1 MTQAVLLRGGRV
13 VDPKH
18 GRDGVFDVLI
28 EDARITRI
36 DTDLPVE
43 AVQVVDVPSDLVIC
57 PGLIDMHVHLREPGQ
72 EHKETVASGSAAAV
86 AGGFTGVACMPNTEP
101 VNDHA
106 GVTEMIL
113 RKANDAGLARVY
125 PIGAVSVG
133 SQGNQLAE
141 IGELQAAGC
150 VGISDDGHPVADALM
165 MRRALE
171 YSSMFDMPV
180 INHCEDPSLKG
191 DGCAHEGYF
200 ASVLGLRGIPGA
212 SESVMVE
219 RDVTLSELTGGR
231 VHIAHMS
238 VRGSLRAIRSGK
250 ERGIGVTCEVT
261 PHHFILT
268 DEDLSYDTDTKMNP
282 PLRETADR
290 DAMLD
295 GLVDGSIDVIATDH
309 APHHFDEKAVEFDK
323 APFGIIGLETRDPAC
338 ARPSGASWQG
348 VSAAGRRVDGGEPS
362 THPRSRSRRADRR
375 RPRGHHRDCA
385 GRHNGNRRSEV
396 PVERTK
402 YTLRWLDAERV
413 RSGNDR
419 GWANRLCERPGL
431 GCRHL
436 WQRGDLLIQG
446 PRTFMSQPPSKD
458 PSGSSRTSAR
468 YDGVRTKA
476 LPGTAALS
484 SAYGRWSF
492 RLRQRIPRP
501 GLSQPSPTISGT
513 VAHLASRPRSH
524 RAPASAL
531 VERTEVV
538 AGPVT
543 GGALL
548 AHTVAGLLDARR
560 SLSHPPCRFAP
571 FTADPTC
578 GLALRRT
585 YSGTVAGKR
594 VLLADD
600 VRNTGKTFERCAA
613 LVVEA
618 GGEVIGSVQIHDRL
632 ESIVDLGVPNIA
644 LAEYKAPPN
653 EAAADCP
660 QCVAGIPITSF

>member
-1 MTQAVLLRGGRV
+1 MTQAVLLRGGHV

-28 EDARITRI
+28 EDARITRV

-282 PLRETADR
+282 PLREAADR

-295 GLVDGSIDVIATDH
+295 GLADGSIDVIATDH

-323 APFGIIGLETRDPAC
+323 APFGIIGLETAIPLVLDRLVHRGKVSLRRVVELMAVNPARILGLEAGGLTVGGPADITVIAPDVTTEIVSAKFRSKGRNTPFDGWRLKGC
-338 ARPSGASWQG
+338 VAATIVAGRTVYVNDQ
-348 VSAAGRRVDGGEPS
+348 VSAAGIFGSAV
-362 THPRSRSRRADRR
+362 
-375 RPRGHHRDCA
+375 
-385 GRHNGNRRSEV
+385 
-396 PVERTK
+396 
-402 YTLRWLDAERV
+402 
-413 RSGNDR
+413 
-419 GWANRLCERPGL
+419 
-431 GCRHL
+431 
-436 WQRGDLLIQG
+436 
-446 PRTFMSQPPSKD
+446 TF
-458 PSGSSRTSAR
+458 
-468 YDGVRTKA
+468 
-476 LPGTAALS
+476 
-484 SAYGRWSF
+484 
-492 RLRQRIPRP
+492 
-501 GLSQPSPTISGT
+501 
-513 VAHLASRPRSH
+513 
-524 RAPASAL
+524 
-531 VERTEVV
+531 
-538 AGPVT
+538 
-543 GGALL
+543 
-548 AHTVAGLLDARR
+548 
-560 SLSHPPCRFAP
+560 
-571 FTADPTC
+571 
-578 GLALRRT
+578 
-585 YSGTVAGKR
+585 
-594 VLLADD
+594 
-600 VRNTGKTFERCAA
+600 
-613 LVVEA
+613 
-618 GGEVIGSVQIHDRL
+618 
-632 ESIVDLGVPNIA
+632 
-644 LAEYKAPPN
+644 
-653 EAAADCP
+653 
-660 QCVAGIPITSF
+660 